1 LDQLSKTPRSA
12 KVRHWIIA
20 VLLAAVCLYFSLRG
34 IHWRDVWQT
43 ISNANVPFILLTI
56 LFGTVA
62 LLARA
67 LRWNVLLSSRAAVPF
82 ATAFWA
88 TSAGYFGNNYLP
100 ARAGELIRTFYISS
114 RTGLPNFFV
123 LATALSERLSDA
135 VTLVLISSLILLT
148 MPYRPG
154 WFADAAKPFAVIGVA
169 GALSI
174 ILLPLL
180 EGLWRNIL
188 FRLPLPHNVRDRLLR
203 ILEHVLSGLRALHD
217 WGRLLR
223 FSALALGIW
232 FLDALST
239 VVLMRSL
246 GMHANIPLALL
257 LITSLALASALP
269 ATPGYVGIYQFVA
282 VSVLVPF
289 GFKRA
294 DAIAYILLAQAL
306 NYFGTGLWGL
316 LAFSQARVPNWR
328 TLTGSAER
336 IIV

>member
-1 LDQLSKTPRSA
+1 M
-12 KVRHWIIA
+12 
-20 VLLAAVCLYFSLRG
+20 
-34 IHWRDVWQT
+34 
-43 ISNANVPFILLTI
+43 LLTI
-56 LFGTVA
+56 VIGTVA
-62 LLARA
+62 LFARA
-67 LRWNVLLSSRAAVPF
+67 VRWNVLLSSRAPVRF

-114 RTGLPNFFV
+114 RTGLPSFFV

-135 VTLVLISSLILLT
+135 VTLVVISSIILLT
-148 MPYRPG
+148 MPYKPG
-154 WFADAAKPFAVIGVA
+154 WFADAAKPFAIIGVT
-169 GALSI
+169 GALGI

-188 FRLPLPHNVRDRLLR
+188 LRLPLPHSLRDRLLR
-203 ILEHVLSGLRALHD
+203 ILEHILSGLRAFHD

-223 FSALALGIW
+223 FSVLALAIW
-232 FLDALST
+232 LLDALAT
-239 VVLMRSL
+239 VALMRSL
-246 GMHANIPLALL
+246 GMHANVPLALL

-269 ATPGYVGIYQFVA
+269 STPGYVGIYQFVA

-294 DAIAYILLAQAL
+294 DAIAYTLLLQAI
-306 NYFGTGLWGL
+306 NYVGTGVWGL

-328 TLTGSAER
+328 TLTGSAYEPEASEPSAAQLAAETR
-336 IIV
+336 EPRP